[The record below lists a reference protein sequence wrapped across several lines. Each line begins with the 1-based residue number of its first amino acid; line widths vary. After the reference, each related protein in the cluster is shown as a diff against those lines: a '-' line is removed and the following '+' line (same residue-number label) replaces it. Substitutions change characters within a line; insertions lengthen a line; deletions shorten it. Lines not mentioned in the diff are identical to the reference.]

1 MQKKIQ
7 TLDSVQSV
15 NFEFLDLL
23 QNNGRENLLVSDASR
38 EESFHSKSVFD
49 IATARRH
56 RRLTNIYIKLNLFQQ
71 SKLGRNV
78 ELKNTHIV
86 RFNFFAT

>member
-7 TLDSVQSV
+7 NLDSLQGV
-15 NFEFLDLL
+15 NFEFLDSLK
-23 QNNGRENLLVSDASR
+23 NNGRENLLVSDASP
-38 EESFHSKSVFD
+38 EEIFHSKSVFD

-56 RRLTNIYIKLNLFQQ
+56 RRLTTIYIKLNLFQQ

-78 ELKNTHIV
+78 ELKNMHTVH
-86 RFNFFAT
+86 FNFFVM